1 MRALWWL
8 LLNQVILFRGSYV
21 ITAVC
26 IISWNCKKF
35 WGHVA
40 WEYVIFCHTSSRDA
54 EVQFSPVLWGICLNR
69 EPEPNS
75 KKRMCRTT
83 NQTCRT
89 RFELSVWTE
98 LNLQFF
104 VDILSGKK
112 ECGEVLTSV
121 CYAGKHV
128 GPVKWGMPVWL
139 LFPSWLLRYPF
150 CELSICLHSF
160 VHACTHPYLCM
171 HAHTVIHLQL
181 PAPSFGHAHTA
192 LDCVEA
198 ILVCNL
204 HCHCMCS
211 HYSWS
216 YGLAPP
222 LFVCACARCC
232 CL

>member
-26 IISWNCKKF
+26 IISWNCKKI

-150 CELSICLHSF
+150 CELSILRIGTWSCLFLLPALICSCLHAPLF
-160 VHACTHPYLCM
+160 VHART
-171 HAHTVIHLQL
+171 
-181 PAPSFGHAHTA
+181 
-192 LDCVEA
+192 
-198 ILVCNL
+198 
-204 HCHCMCS
+204 HCHSSAAACTLIRTCS
-211 HYSWS
+211 HCPWLC
-216 YGLAPP
+216 GGHP
-222 LFVCACARCC
+222 